1 MASSILKYSTSM
13 VFMFSTIYTLGF
25 YYYAS
30 TGDAYTFTGMGDT
43 TGEMVSEMPTN
54 VLLQYIID
62 FLLEILSWASPF
74 AIVKGLLY
82 AMLPTPLYEPLN
94 LLLFRPIGWI
104 GTWITTEW
112 VINKIRGS
120 SES

>member
-1 MASSILKYSTSM
+1 VASSILKYSTSM

-25 YYYAS
+25 YYYAA
-30 TGDAYTFTGMGDT
+30 TGDAYTFTGMSDT
-43 TGEMVSEMPTN
+43 TGTMVSEMPTN
-54 VLLQYIID
+54 ILLQYIID

-74 AIVKGLLY
+74 AIVKGLL
-82 AMLPTPLYEPLN
+82 LLIVPTPLYEPIN
-94 LLLFRPIGWI
+94 LLLLRPIGWI

>member
-1 MASSILKYSTSM
+1 MGSSILKYSTSM

-25 YYYAS
+25 YWYAA
-30 TGDAYTFTGMGDT
+30 TGDAYTFTGMGET
-43 TGEMVSEMPTN
+43 TGSMVSEMPAN
-54 VLLQYIID
+54 ALLQYIID

-74 AIVKGLLY
+74 ALVKAFLL
-82 AMLPTPLYEPLN
+82 ALIPTPLYEPLN
-94 LLLFRPIGWI
+94 MMLFRPIGWI